1 MFRKDPLFIPGWI
14 YFFLMFP
21 LASRLPESFGR
32 ENGIIENLQMFWL
45 FGGLILCSAALDH
58 RFQDWGGRPYTLW
71 KAGILY
77 YFLLIMR
84 EISWGRTFF
93 PTASGGFISY
103 SEMGLY
109 GKMVHPMV
117 GILLAVLLV
126 LLYRAKVWQALKI
139 TKIPITSS
147 ILLLLFIGFSW
158 VGERT
163 AFFLFSGE
171 LAEELAEFGAYM
183 MMFMMTK
190 EAEQRL
196 RQHT

>member
-21 LASRLPESFGR
+21 LASRLPESFGC

-84 EISWGRTFF
+84 EISWAAPSSPPRVEALF
-93 PTASGGFISY
+93 PI
-103 SEMGLY
+103 
-109 GKMVHPMV
+109 
-117 GILLAVLLV
+117 
-126 LLYRAKVWQALKI
+126 AKWGSMARW
-139 TKIPITSS
+139 S
-147 ILLLLFIGFSW
+147 ILW
-158 VGERT
+158 
-163 AFFLFSGE
+163 
-171 LAEELAEFGAYM
+171 
-183 MMFMMTK
+183 
-190 EAEQRL
+190 
-196 RQHT
+196 

>member
-21 LASRLPESFGR
+21 LASRLPESFGC
-32 ENGIIENLQMFWL
+32 ENGIIENLQIFWL
-45 FGGLILCSAALDH
+45 FGGLILCSAAHDH

-93 PTASGGFISY
+93 PTANGGF
-103 SEMGLY
+103 
-109 GKMVHPMV
+109 
-117 GILLAVLLV
+117 
-126 LLYRAKVWQALKI
+126 
-139 TKIPITSS
+139 
-147 ILLLLFIGFSW
+147 W

>member
-21 LASRLPESFGR
+21 LASRLPESFGC

-126 LLYRAKVWQALKI
+126 LLYRAKVWQALKSQRS
-139 TKIPITSS
+139 PSPPRSCFSS
-147 ILLLLFIGFSW
+147 LSGSPGSESAPPSFFS
-158 VGERT
+158 
-163 AFFLFSGE
+163 
-171 LAEELAEFGAYM
+171 AESW
-183 MMFMMTK
+183 
-190 EAEQRL
+190 L
-196 RQHT
+196 RNWPNLVPT

>member
-21 LASRLPESFGR
+21 LASRLPESFGC
-32 ENGIIENLQMFWL
+32 ENGIIE
-45 FGGLILCSAALDH
+45 
-58 RFQDWGGRPYTLW
+58 
-71 KAGILY
+71 K
-77 YFLLIMR
+77 
-84 EISWGRTFF
+84 
-93 PTASGGFISY
+93 
-103 SEMGLY
+103 
-109 GKMVHPMV
+109 
-117 GILLAVLLV
+117 
-126 LLYRAKVWQALKI
+126 WQALKI

-147 ILLLLFIGFSW
+147 ILLLLFLGFSW

-183 MMFMMTK
+183 MMFMMMK

>member
-1 MFRKDPLFIPGWI
+1 
-14 YFFLMFP
+14 
-21 LASRLPESFGR
+21 
-32 ENGIIENLQMFWL
+32 
-45 FGGLILCSAALDH
+45 
-58 RFQDWGGRPYTLW
+58 
-71 KAGILY
+71 
-77 YFLLIMR
+77 MR

-196 RQHT
+196 RQYT

>member
-21 LASRLPESFGR
+21 LASRLPESFGC

-126 LLYRAKVWQALKI
+126 LLYRAKVWQVPSQSVAGTQNHKD
-139 TKIPITSS
+139 PHH
-147 ILLLLFIGFSW
+147 LLDPASPLYRVLLGRRAHRLLSF
-158 VGERT
+158 
-163 AFFLFSGE
+163 
-171 LAEELAEFGAYM
+171 
-183 MMFMMTK
+183 
-190 EAEQRL
+190 QR
-196 RQHT
+196 RAG